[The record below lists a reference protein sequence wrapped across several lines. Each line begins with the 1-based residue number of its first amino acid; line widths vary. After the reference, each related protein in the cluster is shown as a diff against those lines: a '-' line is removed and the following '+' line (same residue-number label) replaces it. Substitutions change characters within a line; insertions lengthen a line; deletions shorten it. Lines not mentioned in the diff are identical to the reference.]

1 MAKASCLPLILSLV
15 RTTEHSQAK
24 PAAAAD
30 AAATCQ
36 QQSSPSSQ
44 IPPARSICSLASP
57 SVAANSIRICS
68 LASPSVVAN
77 SIHSARVRRRLFC
90 KLICHHDAIVMG
102 ASIFQIIRRI
112 VSLAVGQGQCAV
124 FRTWYI
130 NQRPFPQTMSSV
142 PLLFTGSTR

>member
-77 SIHSARVRRRLFC
+77 SIRICSLASPSVVANSIHSARVRRRLFC

-102 ASIFQIIRRI
+102 ASIFQSSGASS
-112 VSLAVGQGQCAV
+112 VSLLVKVSAQCSEHG
-124 FRTWYI
+124 I
-130 NQRPFPQTMSSV
+130 
-142 PLLFTGSTR
+142 

>member
-57 SVAANSIRICS
+57 SV
-68 LASPSVVAN
+68 VAN

-102 ASIFQIIRRI
+102 ASIFQSSGASS
-112 VSLAVGQGQCAV
+112 VSLLVKVSAQCSEHG
-124 FRTWYI
+124 I
-130 NQRPFPQTMSSV
+130 
-142 PLLFTGSTR
+142 